1 MKIRILLSS
10 GGTGGH
16 IFPAIAVA
24 EQIRLLEPSAELLF
38 VGSNKGPE
46 RLAAEV
52 AKIPFE
58 GLPVEGILG
67 KGLRSVKAVACML
80 HSTVK
85 ALGIIRRFR
94 PDIALGFGA
103 YTTVPPLLAARFYN
117 VPIALH
123 EQNAMPGLS
132 NRLLSRIA
140 ARIFTSLEAANEY
153 FPPNKIILTGNPV
166 RASIIALGN
175 QPLPSRDG
183 KRLFIMGGSQGA
195 HAINSLIIANLE
207 RLAKAN
213 IQLSHQT
220 GLRDYE
226 RVHAAY
232 QARGINTETVV
243 PFIDDMPR
251 AYANADFVLGRAG
264 ASSVAELAASG
275 TPSLLIPFPAATHD
289 HQTHNAAA
297 LVSAGA
303 ALMIPEKDIAHHDVT
318 HTLITLLNDPIT
330 LQRMGQLAH
339 QCAHPDAAALVA
351 KEILAICALKRSGNK
366 EAA

>member
-24 EQIRLLEPSAELLF
+24 EQIRLLDPSTELLF
-38 VGSNKGPE
+38 VGSEKGPE

-52 AKIPFE
+52 ANIPFK

-67 KGLRSVKAVACML
+67 KGIQSLKAIAHML
-80 HSTVK
+80 QSSVK
-85 ALGIIRRFR
+85 ALGIIQRFK
-94 PDIALGFGA
+94 PDAALGFGA
-103 YTTVPPLLAARFYN
+103 YATVPPLMAARFYN
-117 VPIALH
+117 VPIAVH

-132 NRLLSRIA
+132 NRLLGHIA
-140 ARIFTSLEAANEY
+140 TKIFTSLDTANEY
-153 FPPNKIILTGNPV
+153 FPHDKIVLTGNPV
-166 RASIIALGN
+166 RSSIIALGN
-175 QPLPSRDG
+175 QPSPARHG

-195 HAINSLIIANLE
+195 RAINSLIIANLE
-207 RLAKAN
+207 RFAKAN
-213 IQLSHQT
+213 IQLNHQT
-220 GLRDYE
+220 GVLDYE

-232 QARGINTETVV
+232 QARGLNTETVV
-243 PFIDDMPR
+243 PFIDDMSN

-264 ASSVAELAASG
+264 ASSIAELAASG

-297 LVSAGA
+297 LVSVGA

-318 HTLITLLNDPIT
+318 HTLITLLEDPIT
-330 LQRMGQLAH
+330 LQRMSQLAH

-351 KEILAICALKRSGNK
+351 KEILALGALKRTANK
-366 EAA
+366 EVA